1 MRNKLNPMKKYIL
14 CLTLSLS
21 LLNSEAK
28 PESNN
33 TDKNTKKFI
42 TERRWYRL
50 DRLTTNI
57 HANYFT
63 FNDDNTYRY
72 NDGIDNRY
80 CLSGQDGRYTL
91 KENQITLFP
100 AFKDCWSGVKSKT
113 TCLFT
118 KNSNHPFFPIA
129 LECSNGENY
138 QTTEFLRKNGSQISL
153 EEINSVEV
161 FIKDFKVTSNLKR
174 RRFPDQNSEIIF
186 CDISLLAI
194 WMKYIP
200 KGAIFHSF
208 ARTTKKDLIDGA
220 EDYWYF
226 GHSEYETFP
235 GIDHTVETI
244 TGSSCAINGEF
255 RKENE
260 SNSLFNHWVFGKY
273 LK

>member
-1 MRNKLNPMKKYIL
+1 MKNYLL
-14 CLTLSLS
+14 CLTLSL
-21 LLNSEAK
+21 LFLNSEVIS
-28 PESNN
+28 ESNN
-33 TDKNTKKFI
+33 TDKKTKIFL
-42 TERRWYRL
+42 TERSWYRL

-63 FNDDNTYRY
+63 FYDDNTYRY
-72 NDGIDNRY
+72 NDGIDNSY
-80 CLSGQDGRYTL
+80 CPPGQNGRYIL

-100 AFKDCWSGVKSKT
+100 ASKDCWSGVKSKM
-113 TCLFT
+113 TCLFN

-138 QTTEFLRKNGSQISL
+138 QTTDFFRKNGSQISL
-153 EEINSVEV
+153 YEIDFVEV

-186 CDISLLAI
+186 CIISLHAI

-200 KGAIFHSF
+200 KGAIFHAF
-208 ARTTKKDLIDGA
+208 ARTSQKDQIDGV

-235 GIDHTVETI
+235 GYDYTVETI

-255 RKENE
+255 RKEIE
-260 SNSLFNHWVFGKY
+260 FNSLFNHWVFGKY